1 MRLDRRNFFPKKRRK
16 KIQSDIAMVGSKSE
30 VCYQIQ
36 DEIFSVIRVV
46 RLRLRIDRD
55 VKILRSE
62 SC

>member
-1 MRLDRRNFFPKKRRK
+1 
-16 KIQSDIAMVGSKSE
+16 MVESKSV

-55 VKILRSE
+55 VKIMRPGL
-62 SC
+62 C